1 MRDDVLHHVNFENP
15 RSGSATIRTVLS
27 RTLQAPWWSKIGMAV
42 LGAGIAFELTLLL
55 RLHHD
60 PFLLPMMAVV
70 VVALRGGFWPGFICG
85 LTTLALAN
93 YFILPP
99 AGFGLPSLNDAY
111 ELSVFTLTA
120 AVISMLAG
128 HRRQAQLTLEATL
141 ASIGDAVMVTDRD
154 GRVRFLNS
162 IAEQLTGWPVDEA
175 IGQPVDRVF
184 DIVNEESRRPVAT
197 PVSRSL
203 TEGIVVGL
211 ANHTLL
217 VARDGTERPITD
229 SGAPIRDGSGRITGA
244 VLVFRDA
251 SGQRQSEQ
259 ALKRQTAERQ
269 ELLEREQLARA
280 EAERANR
287 LKDEFL
293 ATLSHEL
300 RTPLNA
306 VLGWS
311 HMLNRRQ
318 LTATQQKQAIAA
330 IHRNAQAQARLVDD
344 VLDLSRIVTGRMALV
359 AESVDVS
366 EVVRTT
372 AESFTPAVL
381 GKRQDLRLDLGPD
394 AEITGDPHRL
404 RQIVWNLLS
413 NSTKFTPEDGVISCR
428 VATIGG
434 RVELTVSDTGQ
445 GIEPG
450 FLPYVFDRF
459 RQGDS
464 SSTRGHGGLGLGLAL
479 VRHLVEAHGG
489 TVYATSAGTGKGATI
504 VVKLPSRVPVVRE
517 LSVEPHIGPAPPEA
531 GAASLAELESD
542 PLGEPAGI
550 QPP

>member
-1 MRDDVLHHVNFENP
+1 MR
-15 RSGSATIRTVLS
+15 SVLS
-27 RTLQAPWWSKIGMAV
+27 RTLRAPWWTKIGMAV
-42 LGAGIAFELTLLL
+42 LGAGIAFGLTLLL
-55 RLHHD
+55 RLQHG
-60 PFLLPMMAVV
+60 PFLLPMIAVV
-70 VVALRGGFWPGFICG
+70 VVALHAGFWPGFICG
-85 LTTLALAN
+85 LTTLALTN
-93 YFILPP
+93 YFVIPP

-111 ELSVFTLTA
+111 ELTVFTITA

-154 GRVRFLNS
+154 GRVRFLNT
-162 IAEQLTGWPVDEA
+162 IAEALTGWPINEA
-175 IGQPVDRVF
+175 IGQPIDRVF
-184 DIVNEESRRPVAT
+184 QVIHEDSRTPVA
-197 PVSRSL
+197 PSVVRSL
-203 TEGIVVGL
+203 QEGVVVGL
-211 ANHTLL
+211 TNHALL
-217 VARDGTERPITD
+217 VARDGTARPIAD
-229 SGAPIRDGSGRITGA
+229 NGAPIRDAGGEITGA

-251 SGQRQSEQ
+251 SGQRQAEQ
-259 ALKRQTAERQ
+259 TLKQQSTERQ
-269 ELLEREQLARA
+269 ELLDRERHARA

-318 LTATQQKQAIAA
+318 LTAMQQKQAIAA

-344 VLDLSRIVTGRMALV
+344 VLDLSRIVTGRMALT
-359 AESVDVS
+359 AETVDVS

-394 AEITGDPHRL
+394 TEITGDPHRL
-404 RQIVWNLLS
+404 RQIIWNLLS
-413 NSTKFTPEDGVISCR
+413 NSTKFTPEEGVISCR
-428 VATIGG
+428 VVAVGG
-434 RVELTVSDTGQ
+434 RIELTVSDTGQ

-464 SSTRGHGGLGLGLAL
+464 STTRGHGGLGLGLAL

-489 TVYATSAGTGKGATI
+489 TVYATSGGTGKGATI
-504 VVKLPSRVPVVRE
+504 VVKLPARVPTVRE
-517 LSVEPHIGPAPPEA
+517 LAAERH
-531 GAASLAELESD
+531 GAAARPPSDSPSDDQVGDSAGLA
-542 PLGEPAGI
+542 AGI
-550 QPP
+550 QPS